1 MAAVALAAASA
12 IWLPSVHLLYTGG
25 AGPVLH
31 PQALSPKAR
40 GLTRRQLHIWATP
53 VADADAVSMRA
64 TNAEWDFMAR
74 SFAVWSLA
82 NAALRDPAIKP
93 AALETMDRIIDDT
106 LRLEAERGMY
116 YFLMPYARSRP
127 FVMQPARS
135 LFLDG
140 EIALM
145 LAARRTVAERPEYRP
160 LLTRRVNVM
169 VERMRQGPVLSAESY
184 PDECW
189 TFCNTIALAAIRSA
203 DFLDG
208 TDHSDFL
215 RRWVRMAREKLLDP
229 KTGLLVSS
237 YSLAGTPMDGPEG
250 SSLWMAIHCLDLIDQ
265 RFAAEQYRR
274 AKEQLGGSLLGFGY
288 AREWPRSR
296 TGPMDVDSG
305 PVVPVLG
312 ASPSSSGLAL
322 VAAASQADRPFYASL
337 TGSLE
342 LVGFP
347 RSRQGR
353 LRYCAANQLGEAV
366 VLYSTVQGPLWN
378 RIKKGSRP

>member
-1 MAAVALAAASA
+1 MTWIPAPRL
-12 IWLPSVHLLYTGG
+12 LPAGTGFADEYQNCG
-25 AGPVLH
+25 E
-31 PQALSPKAR
+31 KAFCGSIKLIVKVYFTIGEAWR
-40 GLTRRQLHIWATP
+40 SKGL
-53 VADADAVSMRA
+53 
-64 TNAEWDFMAR
+64 
-74 SFAVWSLA
+74 
-82 NAALRDPAIKP
+82 
-93 AALETMDRIIDDT
+93 
-106 LRLEAERGMY
+106 
-116 YFLMPYARSRP
+116 
-127 FVMQPARS
+127 
-135 LFLDG
+135 
-140 EIALM
+140 
-145 LAARRTVAERPEYRP
+145 
-160 LLTRRVNVM
+160 
-169 VERMRQGPVLSAESY
+169 
-184 PDECW
+184 
-189 TFCNTIALAAIRSA
+189 
-203 DFLDG
+203 
-208 TDHSDFL
+208 
-215 RRWVRMAREKLLDP
+215 VRMAREKLLDP

-250 SSLWMAIHCLDLIDQ
+250 SSIWMAIHCLDLIDQ
-265 RFAAEQYRR
+265 RFAAQQYQR